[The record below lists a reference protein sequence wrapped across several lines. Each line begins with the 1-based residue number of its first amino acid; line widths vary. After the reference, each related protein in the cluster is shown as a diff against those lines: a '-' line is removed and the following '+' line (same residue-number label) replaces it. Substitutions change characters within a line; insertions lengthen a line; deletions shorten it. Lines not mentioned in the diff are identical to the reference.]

1 MAASHA
7 TKHSLVIG
15 GSRGIGRVIAI
26 ELAQIR
32 HRVSVVGRCP
42 PAEDFQSMPGMTAWT
57 GDASQFD
64 TFQPILEQIV
74 ETGGPPNH
82 LIFCQRFRGQDDIW
96 EGEINAGLTATRNVI
111 EYLKDRFASGG
122 DKSIVVISS
131 IASSLI
137 AEEQPLGYHV
147 AKAGLDQLVRYYA
160 VTLGKL
166 GIRVNG
172 VRPGT
177 TLKPETQHFIL
188 DNAPLHELY
197 TSIIPLGRMGT
208 ATDVA
213 QLVAFLCS
221 PQSAFITGQLITL
234 DGGASLLSQ
243 ETLARKLKSL

>member
-1 MAASHA
+1 MTDTSA
-7 TKHSLVIG
+7 KHSLVIG
-15 GSRGIGRVIAI
+15 GNRGIGRVIAM
-26 ELAQIR
+26 ELAEAG
-32 HRVSVVGRCP
+32 HRVSVVGRSP
-42 PAEDFQSMPGMTAWT
+42 LAVNGPIPGVTAWT
-57 GDASQFD
+57 GDVSQFD
-64 TFQPILEQIV
+64 TLQPVLEQIA
-74 ETGGPPNH
+74 ETAGPPNH
-82 LIFCQRFRGQDDIW
+82 LIFCQRFRGQDDTW
-96 EGEINAGLTATRNVI
+96 EGEINTSLTATRNVI
-111 EYLKDRFASGG
+111 EYLKDRFAPQA

-131 IASSLI
+131 IASNLI

-177 TLKPETQHFIL
+177 TLKPESQHFFL

-197 TSIIPLGRMGT
+197 TSVIPLGRMGT
-208 ATDVA
+208 AADIA

-221 PQSAFITGQLITL
+221 RQSAFITGQLITV